1 MNSLL
6 LSVHP
11 LLGMCAL
18 ALLFLVSYLLVLGGR
33 AVYRFFLPKTDEG
46 AVERARISPTPKQ
59 VRKTTAEAAKRAEPA
74 GKRPSAG
81 ALPSGNWSSTPK
93 KSQNF
98 TGKNDVLE
106 IPARRFRL
114 RRALFDQR
122 SAAGSPSSMRTRLFP
137 SSHSRSR

>member
-1 MNSLL
+1 MNFLL

-59 VRKTTAEAAKRAEPA
+59 VRKTTAEAAK
-74 GKRPSAG
+74 
-81 ALPSGNWSSTPK
+81 
-93 KSQNF
+93 
-98 TGKNDVLE
+98 
-106 IPARRFRL
+106 PARKAPVR
-114 RRALFDQR
+114 RRAPVRKLVIDPKEVSEFYWKK
-122 SAAGSPSSMRTRLFP
+122 
-137 SSHSRSR
+137 

>member
-1 MNSLL
+1 MNFQL

-59 VRKTTAEAAKRAEPA
+59 VRKTTAEAAKRA
-74 GKRPSAG
+74 
-81 ALPSGNWSSTPK
+81 
-93 KSQNF
+93 
-98 TGKNDVLE
+98 D
-106 IPARRFRL
+106 PARKAPVR
-114 RRALFDQR
+114 RRAPVRKLVIDPKEVSEFYWKK
-122 SAAGSPSSMRTRLFP
+122 
-137 SSHSRSR
+137 